1 MLVLVLV
8 INYIYLLKKSKSYF
22 QNKRTICFFSVFQI
36 LCYVVFPAFQISRA
50 INIIFEI
57 N

>member
-1 MLVLVLV
+1 MLVPVLV